1 MREIKNKYFILFSLI
16 ILKMKLIKI
25 IKSDVKGKK
34 WSAFFDK
41 DGKEKKVN
49 FGATGYTDFTLGAT
63 EEQRKSYR
71 ARHSSGATAP
81 ADTANALSYHILWG
95 NSRSRA
101 SNITAFKRKY
111 NV

>member
-1 MREIKNKYFILFSLI
+1 
-16 ILKMKLIKI
+16 MKL
-25 IKSDVKGKK
+25 KSITKSTAKGKK
-34 WSAFFDK
+34 WKAIFIK
-41 DGKEKKVN
+41 DGKEKTIN
-49 FGATGYTDFTLGAT
+49 FGATGYTDYTLGAT
-63 EEQRKSYR
+63 EEQRTAYK
-71 ARHSSGATAP
+71 ARHSSGASAP